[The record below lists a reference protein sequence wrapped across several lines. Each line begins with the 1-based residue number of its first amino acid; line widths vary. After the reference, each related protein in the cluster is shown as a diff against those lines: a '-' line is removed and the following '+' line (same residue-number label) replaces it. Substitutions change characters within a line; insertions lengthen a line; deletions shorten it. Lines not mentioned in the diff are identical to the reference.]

1 MTIEITD
8 LVDDLATE
16 NTILIFG
23 AGASVSSD
31 APSVS
36 KLIQAI
42 STKFG
47 IDAAGLSLKEI
58 ASLVEVR
65 KNRSELVG
73 LIRSM
78 IKGLKAKGAL
88 LNIPHYAWKNIF
100 TTNYDEL
107 VENSYER
114 AGQPLSVISSNFDFT
129 ADSHL
134 GATKLFKL
142 HGTIHKDIVDGHVS
156 RMIITETDYDHT
168 NDYREA
174 LYDRLK
180 SDMSPGSQVLI
191 VGQSLADSDLRE
203 LVQRAITINQNS
215 QQKGTISLLLY
226 ERDENRA
233 QLFESRG
240 IRVAF
245 GSLDDFVSA
254 LGRRGPTHKVVWDDD
269 SDPLDVVVD
278 LRPVTFLVNEEVDPS
293 KANAS
298 AIFNGWPANYPE
310 IVKGLTFDRS
320 VTNEVLTFLQ
330 DETKACAVLLGA
342 SGVGK
347 TTAARQIVLKLRGQ
361 GYYAYEHKN
370 DHPLSPD
377 HWLKVAQRLK
387 SMDRMGVLLID
398 DAHSH
403 LYSANEL
410 IDRLIAD
417 NNLRLK
423 IVMTSARNHW
433 GPRVKTPN
441 VYQRGKEFPI
451 SQLDQAEI
459 DRLLVLVD
467 AVPELRSL
475 VESGFAGFSSSEKRR
490 RLSDRCNAD
499 MFVCL
504 KNIFASEKFDDIV
517 LREYA
522 ALQQDSQEIYKFV
535 AAMEHAGIHVHR
547 QLVVRTLGISGDS
560 IPSVLTNL
568 DEIINEYTVSK
579 RDGIYGWGV
588 RHYVIAGIIS
598 RYKFHDV
605 QKRISLF
612 EKVIDNISPTYE
624 IEIRTVRELCSMDT
638 GIPAIPDKHSQNML
652 LRRMMSIAPGER
664 VPRHRLIRNLID
676 LGEFEKA
683 ESEIRI
689 FEKDF
694 RKEAPIAR
702 YRVLLTRAR
711 AVNTPGL
718 MREDRI
724 TILDQARDLALTAVE
739 RYESN
744 KYVLSSYCELGV
756 ENFRLTGSHEVF
768 DEAMEKLKK
777 AETRLGDPEVTKLIV
792 KFQRRMSGQSSSLED
807 VT

>member
-702 YRVLLTRAR
+702 YRVLLTIAR